1 MASNPEMHKPSVAR
15 RIFGAIGK
23 FFAVLGKIL
32 GTLLLV
38 GLLTGLIFGCI
49 FAKYV
54 QEVLIPQ
61 SDVPLENFT
70 LDQTSVIYYTDPDT
84 GEAVELQRLY
94 GKENRTWVTYDKIP
108 RDLVNAAIAIEDKR
122 FHDHQGV
129 DWLRT
134 ASASANMFLGGDST
148 YGASTITQQLIK
160 NLTERDEVTV
170 RRKLLEIVSA
180 LEFEKDHSKQEI
192 MTWYLNTIY
201 LEEGCYGVQSASR
214 VYFGKDVSEL
224 TTAECASL
232 IGITKNPSY
241 YDPYINPEANRER
254 QLTILWEMYD
264 QGYIL
269 TEEAYRAA
277 VNQEMVFTNA
287 SGQETEGYDDNSE
300 YYSYFV
306 DQVIRDVTED
316 LCKTYNYTEEIA
328 EQVVRSGGLSIY
340 CTMNP
345 DVQSVVDE
353 VYENLENIP
362 KTDSA
367 QQLQSGIAII
377 DNKTG
382 DLVAVSGGVG
392 EKTGSLT
399 FNRATQALLS
409 PGSTIKP
416 LTVYGPAFD
425 KGIITP
431 ATVYDDTPYS
441 FEGGAWPKNT
451 NRSYSGLMTIRS
463 AISMSTNTVAVKVLA
478 DLTPAYSYQFAVEKL
493 GMDTLVEQEV
503 IGGKTYSDINL
514 APLAMGGLT
523 HGVTIEDMAAGYATY
538 ANGGVYREPR
548 TYTKVTRMVDN
559 REETVLN
566 NTQDTVTA
574 VSTKAAWY
582 MTDMLQYAVE
592 HGTGSPAKIE
602 NMAVAGKTGTTTSD
616 FDRWFCGYT
625 PYYSA
630 AVWCGY
636 DVPEEVNLTD
646 SSTNPAAYL
655 WQKVMAQVHAELPS
669 ATFQQ
674 PTDVVEVWYCR
685 DSGLLATD
693 ACKSDPRG
701 SRIVKGSLA
710 MDDAPTEYCD
720 VHTYVELCDETNQ
733 VANEFCSQVEGNGT
747 HTVALLNLNRSF
759 PIPNITVA
767 DQQYVIYSGPIPSGY
782 YRALSPSGTS
792 MGQTCTVH
800 TEESLPPEEPEV
812 PEDPTNPTDP
822 TDPNQ
827 PVDPNA
833 PVDPNQPIDP
843 NPDTPDGEGGTT
855 EPPYHGWE
863 DPANGGVVP
872 DD

>member
-1 MASNPEMHKPSVAR
+1 MASNPEMRKPSAAR
-15 RIFGAIGK
+15 RIFGVIGRI
-23 FFAVLGKIL
+23 FATLGKIL

-54 QEVLIPQ
+54 QEVLLPQ
-61 SDVPLENFT
+61 SEVSLDNFT

-84 GEAVELQRLY
+84 GEAVELQQLY

-108 RDLVNAAIAIEDKR
+108 RDLVLAAVAIEDKR
-122 FHDHQGV
+122 FYDHQGV

-134 ASASANMFLGGDST
+134 AKASLNMFIGGDST

-201 LEEGCYGVQSASR
+201 LSEGCYGVQSAAR

-232 IGITKNPSY
+232 ISITNNPSIF
-241 YDPYINPEANRER
+241 DPYLNPEKNRER
-254 QLTILWEMYD
+254 QLTVLNEMYE

-269 TEEAYRAA
+269 TEAEYQAA

-287 SGQETEGYDDNSE
+287 SGQETDTDDDSD
-300 YYSYFV
+300 YYTYFV
-306 DQVIRDVTED
+306 DQVIRDVTAD
-316 LCKTYNYTEEIA
+316 LCATYNYTEEIA

-340 CTMNP
+340 CTLNP
-345 DVQSVVDE
+345 DVQAVVDS

-382 DLVAVSGGVG
+382 DLVAVAGGVG
-392 EKTGSLT
+392 EKEGSLT

-441 FEGGAWPKNT
+441 FEGGTWPKNT
-451 NRSYSGLMTIRS
+451 NRTYSGLMTIRS

-478 DLTPAYSYQFAVEKL
+478 DLTPEYSYQFAVEKL
-493 GMDTLVEQEV
+493 GMTTLVEKEV

-514 APLAMGGLT
+514 APLSMGGLT
-523 HGVTIEDMAAGYATY
+523 RGVTIEDMAAGYATY

-548 TYTKVTRMVDN
+548 TYTKVTRVVDN

-566 NTQDTVTA
+566 NTQDTVQA
-574 VSTKAAWY
+574 VSAKAAWY

-592 HGTGSPAKIE
+592 HGTGSPAQIE

-636 DVPEEVNLTD
+636 DTPEEVNLTE

-655 WQKVMAQVHAELPS
+655 WQKVMAGVHAELAS

-685 DSGLLATD
+685 DSGKLATD

-701 SRIVKGSLA
+701 SRVVKGNLA
-710 MDDAPTEYCD
+710 MEDAPTEYCD
-720 VHTYVELCDETNQ
+720 VHTFVDICEGSGQ
-733 VANEFCSQVEGNGT
+733 IANEYCSQVEGNST
-747 HTVALLNLNRSF
+747 YKTALLNINRSF
-759 PIPNITVA
+759 PISGIVVG
-767 DQQYVIYSGPIPSGY
+767 DQQYAIYGSNTIPSGY
-782 YRALSPSGTS
+782 YSAISPSGVY
-792 MGQTCTVH
+792 MGQVCTEH
-800 TEESLPPEEPEV
+800 TEESLPPEEPEEPTE
-812 PEDPTNPTDP
+812 PEDPNNPEQPVDPDNPGEP
-822 TDPNQ
+822 TDPN
-827 PVDPNA
+827 DPNSG
-833 PVDPNQPIDP
+833 
-843 NPDTPDGEGGTT
+843 GET

-863 DPANGGVVP
+863 DPADGGEVP